1 MACDLLRCRRM
12 TRDHWILADPPYT
25 SYRDYLDRTGV
36 NAVTRAW
43 GMTPDAVLD
52 ELERSGLR
60 GRGGA
65 GFPAAQKWRTVRR
78 HPCPMRS
85 VVCNAAEGEPGT
97 FKDRLLL
104 RKNPYAVLEGVLIA
118 AHVVRAPEAYIVT
131 QRAFVPEASRLRSA
145 IDELRAAGL
154 LERVTLRLVLGPEDY
169 LFGEEK
175 ALLEVVEGG
184 EPLPREAD
192 QPPYEIGLFATVG
205 SPNPALVSNA
215 QTFAHVPSIVRLGG
229 PSFRNLGTQ
238 DTPGTILFTV
248 CGDVQR
254 SGVYEV
260 PAGITLRRLFDE
272 YAGGPL
278 PGRRY
283 KAALS
288 GVAAGAIGEAQ
299 LDTPADFASLKAIG
313 SGLGSAGFIVY
324 DDTASL
330 LRVAQAVARF
340 LYVESCNQ
348 CSACKQGLRT
358 ASRALDDLFEPDQ
371 ASEHEVEKALLG
383 ARSAPQGNRCYLPV
397 QGSILIPSLL
407 ALAHDELDE
416 HLAHPSRA
424 AEAHLL
430 PRLLDLDELSHT
442 FTVDERLPF
451 KHPDWTFPDLP
462 RMPYLAP
469 EHRR

>member
-1 MACDLLRCRRM
+1 MRLAPMWDM

-43 GMTPDAVLD
+43 AMTPDAVLD
-52 ELERSGLR
+52 EIEASGLR

-65 GFPAAQKWRTVRR
+65 GFPTAAKWRSIRR
-78 HPCPMRS
+78 HVCPLRS

-131 QRAFVPEASRLRSA
+131 QRAFVPEASRLRAA
-145 IDELRAAGL
+145 IEELRATGL

-175 ALLEVVEGG
+175 AMLEVIEGG

-192 QPPYEIGLFATVG
+192 KPPYELGLFATVG

-215 QTFAHVPSIVRLGG
+215 ETFAHVPSIVRLGG
-229 PSFRNLGTQ
+229 ASFRGIGTK
-238 DTPGTILFTV
+238 DTPGTILVTV
-248 CGDVQR
+248 CGDVR
-254 SGVYEV
+254 RPGVYEC
-260 PAGITLRRLFDE
+260 PAGTPLRKLFDE
-272 YAGGPL
+272 MAGGPL
-278 PGRRY
+278 PGRHY

-288 GVAAGAIGEAQ
+288 GVASAAIPESQ
-299 LDTPADFASLKAIG
+299 FDTAADFGSLKAIG

-324 DDTASL
+324 DDSASL

-348 CSACKQGLRT
+348 CSACKQGLRA
-358 ASRALDDLFEPDQ
+358 ASRALDTLFEPDK
-371 ASEHEVEKALLG
+371 ASAFEVERAIAG

-407 ALAHDELDE
+407 ALADGELDE

-424 AEAHLL
+424 PEAHLL
-430 PRLLDLDELSHT
+430 PRLLDLDEISHT